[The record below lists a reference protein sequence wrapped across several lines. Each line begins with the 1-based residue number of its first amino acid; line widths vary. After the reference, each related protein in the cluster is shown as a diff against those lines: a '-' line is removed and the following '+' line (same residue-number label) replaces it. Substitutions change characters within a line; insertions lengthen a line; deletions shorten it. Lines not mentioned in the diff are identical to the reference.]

1 MDERESFYLR
11 PEGGQ
16 GNDQQQAGGEDRYR
30 QQDGGQNYY
39 QQPDGAQDRYQQPDG
54 AQDQYQRQGGQ
65 NYYQGYQAPPETPHV
80 PEDELP
86 MTMGQWLLT
95 LIVVFIPVCC
105 VGFIMTLVWAF
116 GNGNVNRRN
125 FCRALLIV
133 DAIGVLLVILYIIIL
148 AAAGAASYF

>member
-16 GNDQQQAGGEDRYR
+16 GNDQQQ
-30 QQDGGQNYY
+30 GGQNF
-39 QQPDGAQDRYQQPDG
+39 
-54 AQDQYQRQGGQ
+54 
-65 NYYQGYQAPPETPHV
+65 YQGYQAPPETPHV

-148 AAAGAASYF
+148 AAAGAASYL

>member
-30 QQDGGQNYY
+30 QQDGAQNYY
-39 QQPDGAQDRYQQPDG
+39 QQPDGARDRYQQ
-54 AQDQYQRQGGQ
+54 QGGQ

-148 AAAGAASYF
+148 AAAGAASYL

>member
-1 MDERESFYLR
+1 MDERENFYLR

-16 GNDQQQAGGEDRYR
+16 GNDQQPAGGEDRYR
-30 QQDGGQNYY
+30 QPDGAQNYY
-39 QQPDGAQDRYQQPDG
+39 QQPDGARDRYRQ
-54 AQDQYQRQGGQ
+54 QGGQ

-95 LIVVFIPVCC
+95 LIIVFIPVCC

-133 DAIGVLLVILYIIIL
+133 DAIGLLLVILYIIIL
-148 AAAGAASYF
+148 AAAGAASYY

>member
-1 MDERESFYLR
+1 MDERENFYLR
-11 PEGGQ
+11 PESGQ
-16 GNDQQQAGGEDRYR
+16 GNDQQPAGGEDRYR
-30 QQDGGQNYY
+30 QQDGAQDQY
-39 QQPDGAQDRYQQPDG
+39 QQPDGARDRYRQ
-54 AQDQYQRQGGQ
+54 QGGQ

-95 LIVVFIPVCC
+95 LIIVFIPVCC

-133 DAIGVLLVILYIIIL
+133 DAIGLLLVILYIIIL
-148 AAAGAASYF
+148 AAAGAASYY

>member
-16 GNDQQQAGGEDRYR
+16 GNDQQQAAGEERYR
-30 QQDGGQNYY
+30 QQDGAQNYY
-39 QQPDGAQDRYQQPDG
+39 QQPDGAR
-54 AQDQYQRQGGQ
+54 DQYQRQGGQ
-65 NYYQGYQAPPETPHV
+65 NFYQGYQAPPETPHV

-133 DAIGVLLVILYIIIL
+133 DAIGLLLVILYIIIL
-148 AAAGAASYF
+148 AAAGAASYY